1 MREERRPFFE
11 QTIICFGHILGINVR
26 STGGHRLKL
35 SASFCILTLVC
46 TSLGWLAD
54 APVRA
59 ESDDNP
65 RHHGNRGNVSASDAY
80 QRIVSILS
88 YYQVPAEPDAQPLVN
103 DLAGK
108 QTAAGVAAVLPYMD
122 LQGEFAHYSR
132 IDRDPQG
139 VSTLRVFRDEDAQ
152 SVVDFA
158 VPLAATAALPP
169 SSNSFVSH
177 LLRARQNPAARPL
190 AGLRIALDP
199 GHQGSLQW
207 DELSGKEIDGSLGHL
222 SEGLMNLEI
231 ALILEKELGALGA
244 QVMLTHQLPEPVT
257 TVPWDWSESTYRPFE
272 LTELREE
279 TTEDWF
285 LNLLAIGPPGP
296 ALESAFDSSLDRQK
310 VFESDLHYKY
320 FFNEADLEA
329 RGELINAFNADLALS
344 IHLDTIDPV
353 GDPHGVNQIGYD
365 GTKTYV
371 TGAYETGEFAS
382 SYDRIQFARH
392 LLNPQAWK
400 GSVQLASGIVQAI
413 HAQTGVRYDPA
424 SAGDVRQVEPGV
436 YARNLGI
443 LRRVEMPASLIECA
457 FYNDPN
463 EYRQLMNYSYSMQIG
478 GQSYPYSERL
488 VQFESAIRDGI
499 VSFVHNYQ
507 PAQ

>member
-1 MREERRPFFE
+1 MVD
-11 QTIICFGHILGINVR
+11 INKYLLRSDPRDKRR
-26 STGGHRLKL
+26 STGGHRLRL
-35 SASFCILTLVC
+35 SAPFCLLTLVC
-46 TSLGWLAD
+46 TSVGWLAD

-65 RHHGNRGNVSASDAY
+65 RQHGNRGNLSPTDAY
-80 QRIVSILS
+80 ERMVSILG
-88 YYQVPAEPDAQPLVN
+88 YYEVPVEPDAQPLVN

-122 LQGEFAHYSR
+122 LGGEFSHYSR
-132 IDRDPQG
+132 IDRDSQG
-139 VSTLRVFRDEDAQ
+139 GSTLRVFQDEDAQ
-152 SVVDFA
+152 SVADFS
-158 VPLAATAALPP
+158 VPLATTLAPLSP
-169 SSNSFVSH
+169 NSFGAH
-177 LLRARQNPAARPL
+177 LLRAQKNPAARPL

-199 GHQGSLQW
+199 GHQGNLRW
-207 DELSGKEIDGSLGHL
+207 DEESGKEIDGSLGHL
-222 SEGLMNLEI
+222 SEGLMNVQISL
-231 ALILEKELGALGA
+231 LLEKELTALGA
-244 QVMLTHQLPEPVT
+244 EVMLTHQLLEPVT
-257 TVPWDWSESTYRPFE
+257 TVPWDWSDATYRPFE
-272 LTELREE
+272 LAELREE
-279 TTEDWF
+279 TVEDWF
-285 LNLLAIGPPGP
+285 LNLLSVGPPGP
-296 ALESAFDSSLDRQK
+296 ALDSAFDASPDRQK

-329 RGELINAFNADLALS
+329 RAELINAFNADLALS

-353 GDPHGVNQIGYD
+353 GDPHGINQIGYD

-382 SYDRIQFARH
+382 SYDRVQFARH
-392 LLNPQAWK
+392 LLDPQAWK

-413 HAQTGVRYDPA
+413 HTQTGVRFDPA
-424 SAGDVRQVEPGV
+424 SAGDVKSVEPGV

-457 FYNDPN
+457 FYNDPD
-463 EYRQLMNYSYSMQIG
+463 EYRQLMSYRYSMQIG

-499 VSFVHNYQ
+499 VSFVHGYQ
-507 PAQ
+507 PAR